1 MAGMGDPEGMEDLI
15 SIADAAELLEV
26 SPNTVRRLFDAGK
39 LRGHTLPKGHRRI
52 LRKSVEELHE
62 ELLEQRDP
70 TIITF
75 SGGKHE

>member
-1 MAGMGDPEGMEDLI
+1 VVDVGDPELMEDLI
-15 SIADAAELLEV
+15 SIEDAAELLEV

-39 LRGHTLPKGHRRI
+39 LRGHRLPKGHRRI

-75 SGGKHE
+75 RGGEHG